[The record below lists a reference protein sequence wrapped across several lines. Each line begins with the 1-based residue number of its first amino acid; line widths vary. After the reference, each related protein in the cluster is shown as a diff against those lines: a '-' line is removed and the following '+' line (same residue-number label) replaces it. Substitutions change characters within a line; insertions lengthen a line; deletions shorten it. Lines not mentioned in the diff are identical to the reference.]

1 MKRKSVCKT
10 LILTACVVLMQSM
23 IAFADEPQVTDETV
37 GVETVESV
45 EVEETLETE
54 SVESETT
61 EVAEETLEIET
72 EVVEEE
78 TEVPEEPVTPA
89 DTPRIMYGTVTDT
102 LYAPGDYKIY
112 PVPCLQNM
120 YLQAELFIDTNAR
133 VDYDLYLID
142 ENFNIITGCDYL
154 ANNNGGKRYLTE
166 NIGFVNTEP
175 DRYYYLFVFPSYF
188 EGTEP
193 KEFTLDY
200 GLTSVIGDNE
210 PAEHAADATP
220 VAITPGVTNTITGTL
235 NSAIDNDWYVF
246 LMPEDDGTDLLSG
259 IHIETSCSSETNGI
273 WIETYSRTIPFDDGR
288 SMMSLERE
296 NLSSNPINIGLAPG
310 QLVYLRVFSN
320 KSINDYDITSAPDY
334 SISISTVKR
343 PDTGAIWSVNG
354 NSGFIVQ
361 RSAKDVSVVG
371 QVSLNKGMKMGP
383 GVKDVDLIIEWR
395 SQTGETGSVHTT
407 TDENGIFRAG
417 FWKPRV
423 LGLDI
428 EGNTYFDNCEITV
441 Y

>member
-1 MKRKSVCKT
+1 M
-10 LILTACVVLMQSM
+10 
-23 IAFADEPQVTDETV
+23 
-37 GVETVESV
+37 
-45 EVEETLETE
+45 
-54 SVESETT
+54 
-61 EVAEETLEIET
+61 
-72 EVVEEE
+72 
-78 TEVPEEPVTPA
+78 
-89 DTPRIMYGTVTDT
+89 
-102 LYAPGDYKIY
+102 
-112 PVPCLQNM
+112 
-120 YLQAELFIDTNAR
+120 
-133 VDYDLYLID
+133 ID

-154 ANNNGGKRYLTE
+154 ANNNSGKRYLTE

-175 DRYYYLFVFPSYF
+175 DRYYYLFVFASYF

-273 WIETYSRTIPFDDGR
+273 WIETYSRTVPFDDGR
-288 SMMSLERE
+288 SMMTLERE

-383 GVKDVDLIIEWR
+383 GVKDVDLIIEWI
-395 SQTGETGSVHTT
+395 SQTGETGSLHTT

-428 EGNTYFDNCEITV
+428 DGNTYFDNCEITV
-441 Y
+441 YLAGTHQRLRSVNAKLYSVTTY